1 MENHKNDKNGELV
14 RVDFGDLISNTHQQ
28 SPLRLKQ
35 YIRYLWEKKY
45 WVLLISILAGGLWF
59 GAYTMFL
66 QNKFVTYTSTA
77 KIRFDSPRRIFAI
90 TEFDIIDSE
99 GKVAILNTN
108 SFLGRVVDSLY
119 LTIVVYPSEIN
130 RLKFLEEAMIADN
143 AKLGSYKMN
152 RSGSEYSILYTNREG
167 SIEDNLVQKSY
178 LGQDSILNVSTNG
191 LQLSLNMK
199 YAGNSKEI
207 IFDYIPKTS
216 AIEDIRDNMEYALN
230 RSQTILTI
238 NYSISDPELS
248 VKIINTI
255 ANLYIKQLYEYKRFH
270 TAQMQNS
277 LKEQLQAAQKELEL
291 SEQKLREFRKDKI
304 KIVLG
309 VEGADAVREL
319 TKNEIANQELNIKIE
334 NLIYLLEKKTLTGGH
349 KEKNYVYQEILDV
362 LSGQKLPGIADINEK
377 YSLLIYE
384 REKFIQAL
392 KLNNYVGEHPQLIEL
407 DNQIDE
413 LRGQI
418 DKRVDEYLSQLKNE
432 RLEKQRE
439 IDGVEKILERL
450 PGNELELAKFERD
463 RQIKATIVGN
473 IMIRYNEAKISDASV
488 IPDAYVIDIIE
499 PSPAA
504 QSSSRQ
510 FKMVGIGILFGLL
523 AGIGFIL
530 ALAFLDNT
538 ARDKEQIRDKLELPV
553 LTSIPLIESAEKF
566 HDYLNGNFTDK
577 KPATN
582 FRSSVG
588 AESFR
593 RLRSKLLL
601 SESEKINILLVSSLN
616 PLDGKSFVS
625 RNLAHTFAQQKISTL
640 LIDGDLRRGKL
651 YASLDIEENSNLAG
665 FLKGDQPVNSDTV
678 SQLIHTTY
686 MSDLFLIPSG
696 SPVSNS
702 TEILGHNSRLKLLLD
717 FLRDKFE
724 VIIIDTPPFGI
735 TPDLFVYSKFVEDI
749 LLVAR
754 YGQTNLNRLKENLNE
769 FENIKQ
775 HFLGVILNCSKE
787 LPPKKAYYSYYAG

>member
-1 MENHKNDKNGELV
+1 
-14 RVDFGDLISNTHQQ
+14 
-28 SPLRLKQ
+28 
-35 YIRYLWEKKY
+35 
-45 WVLLISILAGGLWF
+45 
-59 GAYTMFL
+59 
-66 QNKFVTYTSTA
+66 
-77 KIRFDSPRRIFAI
+77 
-90 TEFDIIDSE
+90 
-99 GKVAILNTN
+99 
-108 SFLGRVVDSLY
+108 
-119 LTIVVYPSEIN
+119 
-130 RLKFLEEAMIADN
+130 
-143 AKLGSYKMN
+143 
-152 RSGSEYSILYTNREG
+152 
-167 SIEDNLVQKSY
+167 
-178 LGQDSILNVSTNG
+178 
-191 LQLSLNMK
+191 
-199 YAGNSKEI
+199 
-207 IFDYIPKTS
+207 
-216 AIEDIRDNMEYALN
+216 
-230 RSQTILTI
+230 
-238 NYSISDPELS
+238 
-248 VKIINTI
+248 
-255 ANLYIKQLYEYKRFH
+255 
-270 TAQMQNS
+270 
-277 LKEQLQAAQKELEL
+277 
-291 SEQKLREFRKDKI
+291 
-304 KIVLG
+304 
-309 VEGADAVREL
+309 
-319 TKNEIANQELNIKIE
+319 
-334 NLIYLLEKKTLTGGH
+334 
-349 KEKNYVYQEILDV
+349 
-362 LSGQKLPGIADINEK
+362 
-377 YSLLIYE
+377 
-384 REKFIQAL
+384 
-392 KLNNYVGEHPQLIEL
+392 
-407 DNQIDE
+407 
-413 LRGQI
+413 
-418 DKRVDEYLSQLKNE
+418 
-432 RLEKQRE
+432 
-439 IDGVEKILERL
+439 
-450 PGNELELAKFERD
+450 
-463 RQIKATIVGN
+463 
-473 IMIRYNEAKISDASV
+473 MIRYNEAKISDASV